1 MRISTSMQYSLA
13 NGTIERRRAELV
25 RAQEQIATGRKI
37 NSLGEDPVGAR
48 KILREES
55 MLREV
60 EASRRTAHEAEL
72 MLQQSDAVLADA
84 VDALQRALEVT
95 VRMGNDT
102 FSSADREIS
111 AEEIQQIRQRLVE
124 LANTERNG
132 RFLFA
137 GLGNQPRPFA
147 DDGSFSGDSGRLE
160 VPVGRGARI
169 SATLSGG
176 EPFIDSVTGDSVFQ
190 MLDSLE
196 NALRADNGGAIR
208 ASVDTVRES
217 IERVTSARQEIGHR
231 FERLEN
237 VLTALDRAELTA
249 SATLQQEKDTDFTEA
264 VLELQQSEAGMRSA
278 LLITARLNELNL
290 TNFLG

>member
-1 MRISTSMQYSLA
+1 MRISTSMQFSLA
-13 NGTIERRRAELV
+13 NGTIERRRRELL
-25 RAQEQIATGRKI
+25 RAQEQLATGRKI
-37 NSLGEDPVGAR
+37 NSLGQDPVGAR

-60 EASRRTAHEAEL
+60 DANRRTALEAEL
-72 MLQQSDAVLADA
+72 TLQQSEAVLAD
-84 VDALQRALEVT
+84 VTDALQRALEVA

-102 FSSADREIS
+102 FSEADREIS
-111 AEEIQQIRQRLVE
+111 ADEVAQIRQRIVE
-124 LANTERNG
+124 LGNTERNG

-147 DDGSFSGDSGRLE
+147 DDGTFNGDTGQLE

-169 SATLSGG
+169 SATLPGG
-176 EPFIDSVTGDSVFQ
+176 EPFTDAVTGDSVFQ

-196 NALRADNGGAIR
+196 TALRADDGAGIR
-208 ASVDTVRES
+208 ASVDRVREN
-217 IERVTSARQEIGHR
+217 IDRVAAARQEIGHR

-290 TNFLG
+290 TNYLG

>member
-1 MRISTSMQYSLA
+1 MRVSTSMQFSLA
-13 NGTIERRRAELV
+13 NGAVERQRAELL
-25 RAQEQIATGRKI
+25 RRQEQIATGRKV
-37 NSLGEDPVGAR
+37 NSLGQDPVGAR

-55 MLREV
+55 TLREV
-60 EASRRTAHEAEL
+60 DAGRRAALEAEL
-72 MLQQSDAVLADA
+72 TLQQSDAILAD
-84 VDALQRALEVT
+84 VSDALQRTLEVA

-102 FSSADREIS
+102 FSAADREIS
-111 AEEIQQIRQRLVE
+111 ANEVAQIRDRLVE
-124 LANTERNG
+124 LGNMERNG

-137 GLGNQPRPFA
+137 GLGNQPRPFS
-147 DDGSFSGDSGRLE
+147 DDGTFRGDTGQLE

-169 SATLSGG
+169 AATLPGG
-176 EPFIDSVTGDSVFQ
+176 EPFVDPMTGDSVFD
-190 MLDSLE
+190 MLDTLE
-196 NALRADNGGAIR
+196 TALRADDGDGVR
-208 ASVDTVRES
+208 ASVDRVREN
-217 IERVTSARQEIGHR
+217 IDRAAAARQEIGHR